1 MFELCQ
7 FWTQWWCKR
16 HLVWGP
22 YLKYEEGDN
31 TWWGHG
37 ECGPWGLGNG
47 LGTGIVGVVGHCPDA
62 PSGGDRHC
70 PAAGRVGC
78 WWISAE
84 SLSELCVSPKVLS
97 PPWGQPTSHDWSISD
112 ILKGHLSPKAS
123 GGICWGLGSGC
134 IMVQLLPSPN
144 PIPLTPFT
152 GVRAPQWA
160 CTHVAASHTI
170 CSQDAWLRT
179 MSGFLGR
186 GCLWETVETFSW
198 LGCCI

>member
-7 FWTQWWCKR
+7 FWTQWWCKK

-37 ECGPWGLGNG
+37 ECGPWGLGSG

-97 PPWGQPTSHDWSISD
+97 PPWGKPTSHDWSTSD
-112 ILKGHLSPKAS
+112 ILKCHLKHQGFRWHLLEPRFWMHHGSTSPFAQS
-123 GGICWGLGSGC
+123 H
-134 IMVQLLPSPN
+134 
-144 PIPLTPFT
+144 TPHSLT

-179 MSGFLGR
+179 MSGFPGR
-186 GCLWETVETFSW
+186 GRLWETVETFRW
-198 LGCCI
+198 LGCFI